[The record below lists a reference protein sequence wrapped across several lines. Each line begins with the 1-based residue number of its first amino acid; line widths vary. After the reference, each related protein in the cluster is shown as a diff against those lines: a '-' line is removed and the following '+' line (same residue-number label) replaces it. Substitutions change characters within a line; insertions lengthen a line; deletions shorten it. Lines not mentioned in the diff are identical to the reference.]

1 MKLNIIYVILI
12 AVVLVLLTYFI
23 TVAIQPK
30 RVGPVYKTSD
40 KDVENL
46 MKNINAKLDSAQK
59 QCSSSK
65 NIQQVKQMLSNLGQP
80 LTDACN
86 TPGVGPEALIAA
98 IKSAINNDPMIPQYL
113 KDSLIPQISDIVNY
127 ACSYS
132 NKAGKD
138 KVNMI
143 GNQILALVNAFCF

>member
-1 MKLNIIYVILI
+1 MKLNIIYIILI

-80 LTDACN
+80 LIDACKN
-86 TPGVGPEALIAA
+86 TDTLITL
-98 IKSAINNDPMIPQYL
+98 IKTAINNDSMIPQYL
-113 KDSLIPQISDIVNY
+113 KDSLIPQISDIVTY

-132 NKAGKD
+132 NVAGKD